1 MTTRSIICTLASAT
15 ATTAVIT
22 DILAAAIA
30 QAPSRTSA
38 ILTAAA
44 TGEELAGV
52 LVTAAATAT
61 TTVTTVATKAA
72 KALAAALLEAGEDV
86 DTSEIVSWVV
96 DPVADEDARVIAC
109 LDDLID
115 AVDSAIATLDASEDP
130 DGVRAAI
137 GRLRRL
143 EMAVGRLHLRFGQV
157 MSQIRTDTK
166 WSLEHVM
173 SPTPK
178 DVILARARAASEAAE
193 EAVSRIDSP
202 AAAAEAA
209 IACELASSAWAVIGD
224 LERTRIWRERSRGD
238 WFATDFE

>member
-1 MTTRSIICTLASAT
+1 MTTRSIICTLAT
-15 ATTAVIT
+15 AIS
-22 DILAAAIA
+22 

-38 ILTAAA
+38 VITAAS

-52 LVTAAATAT
+52 LATAATAATAAT
-61 TTVTTVATKAA
+61 TTATTKAA

-157 MSQIRTDTK
+157 MSQIRIDAK
-166 WSLEHVM
+166 WSLEHAM
-173 SPTPK
+173 SPTPIAK
-178 DVILARARAASEAAE
+178 LIADARAASDAAE
-193 EAVSRIDSP
+193 VAVSRIDSP

-209 IACELASSAWAVIGD
+209 LKCELASSAWAILGD
-224 LERTRIWRERSRGD
+224 WERTKIWRERSRGD
-238 WFATDFE
+238 WFATDCE

>member
-1 MTTRSIICTLASAT
+1 MTTAQILTNLIAT
-15 ATTAVIT
+15 AVF
-22 DILAAAIA
+22 
-30 QAPSRTSA
+30 QAPSR
-38 ILTAAA
+38 AAA
-44 TGEELAGV
+44 VNIAASTGEELAGV
-52 LVTAAATAT
+52 LTTAATAATAAT
-61 TTVTTVATKAA
+61 TTATTKAA

-178 DVILARARAASEAAE
+178 DVLLARARAASEAAE

>member
-38 ILTAAA
+38 IL
-44 TGEELAGV
+44 
-52 LVTAAATAT
+52 TAAATAT

>member
-1 MTTRSIICTLASAT
+1 MTTAEIILTTL
-15 ATTAVIT
+15 TTAVS
-22 DILAAAIA
+22 
-30 QAPSRTSA
+30 QAPSR
-38 ILTAAA
+38 AAA
-44 TGEELAGV
+44 INIAASTGEELAGV
-52 LVTAAATAT
+52 LVAAATAAT

-86 DTSEIVSWVV
+86 DSAEVVSWII
-96 DPVADEDARVIAC
+96 DPVADEEGAAIAR
-109 LDDLID
+109 LDDLIT
-115 AVDSAIATLDASEDP
+115 AVDSTIATLDASEDP
-130 DGVRAAI
+130 EGVRAAI

-166 WSLEHVM
+166 WRLEHVM

-178 DVILARARAASEAAE
+178 DVLLARARAASEAAE

>member
-1 MTTRSIICTLASAT
+1 MTTAQILNTLIAT
-15 ATTAVIT
+15 
-22 DILAAAIA
+22 AIA
-30 QAPSRTSA
+30 QAPSRT
-38 ILTAAA
+38 AAVSIA
-44 TGEELAGV
+44 ASTGEELAGS
-52 LVTAAATAT
+52 LATTAT
-61 TTVTTVATKAA
+61 TASATITVTATKAA
-72 KALAAALLEAGEDV
+72 QALASALLEAV
-86 DTSEIVSWVV
+86 AAVATSEIVSWVI

-143 EMAVGRLHLRFGQV
+143 EMAVGRLHLHFGQV

-178 DVILARARAASEAAE
+178 DVLLARARAASEAAE

-238 WFATDFE
+238 WFVTDFE

>member
-38 ILTAAA
+38 VITAAS

-52 LVTAAATAT
+52 LGTIASSAAGT
-61 TTVTTVATKAA
+61 TTVTATKAA
-72 KALAAALLEAGEDV
+72 KALASALLEAGEDV

-115 AVDSAIATLDASEDP
+115 AVDGAIATLDASEDP

-157 MSQIRTDTK
+157 MSQIRTDVK
-166 WSLEHVM
+166 RRLEHVM

-178 DVILARARAASEAAE
+178 DVLLARARVASEAAE